1 MGPESPR
8 RQLTTRRL
16 RLGAIVA
23 VGLAVAFVVWLLVRG
38 DGGEGTTSTT
48 TATGPAARHN
58 VVVRAT
64 VQRLKKLARLVDH
77 PIYWAGPRRGT
88 KYELTQSANGRIYIR
103 YLPLKVPIGDR
114 RGRYL
119 IVATY
124 PLPDAYK
131 AVQTA
136 AKEQGGHAIALE
148 PRGLAVYNDDAPS
161 NVYFALPGSKY
172 QVEVY
177 HPDAAQARR
186 LVTSG
191 RIRPIQ

>member
-16 RLGAIVA
+16 RVGAIVA

-38 DGGEGTTSTT
+38 DGDEGTTSTT
-48 TATGPAARHN
+48 TATGTTAARN

-64 VQRLKKLARLVDH
+64 VRRLKTLARLADH

-103 YLPLKVPIGDR
+103 YLPLNVPIGDR

-136 AKEQGGHAIALE
+136 AKEQGGHAITLE

-177 HPDAAQARR
+177 DPDAARARR

-191 RIRPIQ
+191 RIRPIH

>member
-23 VGLAVAFVVWLLVRG
+23 VGLAVGFVVWLLVRG
-38 DGGEGTTSTT
+38 DGDESTTSTT
-48 TATGPAARHN
+48 TTTSSTAART
-58 VVVRAT
+58 VVVGAT
-64 VQRLKKLARLVDH
+64 VQRLRTLARLIDH
-77 PIYWAGPRRGT
+77 PIYWAGRLRGT
-88 KYELTQSANGRIYIR
+88 KYELTQGANGRIYIR
-103 YLPLKVPIGDR
+103 YLPRNVAIGDR

-136 AKEQGGHAIALE
+136 AKEEGGHAIALE

-177 HPDAAQARR
+177 HPNAARARR

-191 RIRPIQ
+191 RIRPIH